1 MVELAK
7 SPSDVPAR
15 DKRPRVLLVLGAL
28 DGGGAER
35 VAVNILNRCDSSRVD
50 VRVGLL
56 RRSGPYLAEVAAERI
71 ADASRITA
79 MVRETRPDMV
89 MSFGMGINLLVAL
102 AMMWLGRD
110 RPLWIC
116 REDSNTDA
124 EIANLTDLEI
134 GRATVRA
141 LVGHAYRSADAVL
154 SVSSDLA
161 ARLKRHLRIRRD
173 RISVIHNPTDIA
185 RIVEAGKGPLPD
197 APSRPFVVTAG
208 RMTRQKGQDVL
219 IEAFAASRA
228 ARDCDLVILGEG
240 PLEGQLRA
248 RAAALGIGER
258 VRFAGFQDNPW
269 AWFARARLF
278 VLSSR
283 WEGFGNVIAEAM
295 ACGAPVLST
304 DCDFG
309 PREQIV
315 HGESGWLVPGDD
327 VGALAG
333 GFDAVLSDPAL
344 AARLALNGEARSRDF
359 DIGVTM
365 EAYADLFTRLTAR
378 ERR

>member
-1 MVELAK
+1 MVEIANT
-7 SPSDVPAR
+7 PRDVSAR
-15 DKRPRVLLVLGAL
+15 DIRPRILLVLGAL

-35 VAVNILNRCDSSRVD
+35 VAVNILNRCDCSRVD
-50 VRVGLL
+50 IRLGLL
-56 RRSGPYLAEVAAERI
+56 RRSGPYLAEVAADRI
-71 ADASRITA
+71 ADASKITA
-79 MVRETRPDMV
+79 MVRETRPDLV

-102 AMMWLGRD
+102 AMMRLGRD

-116 REDSNTDA
+116 REDSNTHA
-124 EIANLTDLEI
+124 EIANLTELEI

-141 LVGHAYRSADAVL
+141 LVGYAYRSADAVL

-161 ARLKRHLRIRRD
+161 ARLERRLRIQRD

-185 RIVEAGKGPLPD
+185 RIMEASKQSIVDPPT
-197 APSRPFVVTAG
+197 RPFIVTAG
-208 RMTRQKGQDVL
+208 RLTRQKGQDRL
-219 IEAFAASRA
+219 LEAFAVSHA
-228 ARDCDLVILGEG
+228 ARDCELVILGEG

-248 RAAALGIGER
+248 QAAALGIAER
-258 VRFAGFQDNPW
+258 VRFAGFQENPW
-269 AWFARARLF
+269 AWFARAKLF

-315 HGESGWLVPGDD
+315 HGESGWLVAVDD
-327 VGALAG
+327 AGALAA
-333 GFDAVLSDPAL
+333 GFDAVLGDPSLMTRMAS
-344 AARLALNGEARSRDF
+344 AGVDRAKDF
-359 DIGVTM
+359 DIGVIM
-365 EAYADLFTRLTAR
+365 RAYADLFTGLAGQAGR
-378 ERR
+378 

>member
-1 MVELAK
+1 MAGPAK
-7 SPSDVPAR
+7 TTSDVSAG
-15 DKRPRVLLVLGAL
+15 DTRPRILLVLGAL

-50 VRVGLL
+50 IRLGLL
-56 RRSGPYLAEVAAERI
+56 RRSGPYLAEVAADRI
-71 ADASRITA
+71 ADASKITA
-79 MVRETRPDMV
+79 MVRETRPDLV

-102 AMMWLGRD
+102 AMMRLGRD

-124 EIANLTDLEI
+124 EIANLTGLEI

-161 ARLKRHLRIRRD
+161 ARLERRLRVRRD

-185 RIVEAGKGPLPD
+185 RIIEAGKQPIVDP
-197 APSRPFVVTAG
+197 PTRPFIVTAG

-219 IEAFAASRA
+219 LKAFAASGA
-228 ARDCDLVILGEG
+228 ARDCELVILGEG
-240 PLEGQLRA
+240 PLEEQLRA
-248 RAAALGIGER
+248 QAAALSIDER
-258 VRFAGFQDNPW
+258 VRFAGFQENPW
-269 AWFARARLF
+269 AWFARAKLF

-315 HGESGWLVPGDD
+315 HGESGWLVAVDD
-327 VGALAG
+327 AGALAE
-333 GFDAVLSDPAL
+333 GFDVVLGEPAL
-344 AARLALNGEARSRDF
+344 AARLARNGEVRSRGF
-359 DIGVTM
+359 DIGVIM
-365 EAYADLFTRLTAR
+365 QAYADLFTGLAAGAR
-378 ERR
+378 C

>member
-1 MVELAK
+1 MAGLAK
-7 SPSDVPAR
+7 TTSDVSAG
-15 DKRPRVLLVLGAL
+15 DTRPRILLVLGAL

-50 VRVGLL
+50 IRLGLL
-56 RRSGPYLAEVAAERI
+56 RRSGPYLAEVAADRI
-71 ADASRITA
+71 ADASKITA
-79 MVRETRPDMV
+79 MVRETRPDLV

-102 AMMWLGRD
+102 AMMRLGRD

-124 EIANLTDLEI
+124 EIANLTALEI

-161 ARLKRHLRIRRD
+161 ARLERRLRVRRD

-185 RIVEAGKGPLPD
+185 RIIEAGKQPIVDP
-197 APSRPFVVTAG
+197 PTRPFIVTAG

-219 IEAFAASRA
+219 LKAFAASGA
-228 ARDCDLVILGEG
+228 ARDCELVILGEG
-240 PLEGQLRA
+240 PLEEQLRA
-248 RAAALGIGER
+248 QAAALSIDER
-258 VRFAGFQDNPW
+258 VRFAGFQENPW
-269 AWFARARLF
+269 AWFARAKLF

-315 HGESGWLVPGDD
+315 HGESGWLVAVDD
-327 VGALAG
+327 AGALAE
-333 GFDAVLSDPAL
+333 GFDVVLGDPAL
-344 AARLALNGEARSRDF
+344 AARLARNGEVRSRDF
-359 DIGVTM
+359 DIGVIM
-365 EAYADLFTRLTAR
+365 QAYSDLFTGLAAGAR
-378 ERR
+378 C

>member
-1 MVELAK
+1 MAGLAK
-7 SPSDVPAR
+7 TPSDISAG
-15 DKRPRVLLVLGAL
+15 DTRPRILLVLGAL

-50 VRVGLL
+50 IRLGLL
-56 RRSGPYLAEVAAERI
+56 RRSGPYLAEVAADRI
-71 ADASRITA
+71 ADASKITA
-79 MVRETRPDMV
+79 MVRETRPDLV

-102 AMMWLGRD
+102 AMMRLGRD

-124 EIANLTDLEI
+124 EIANLTGLEI

-161 ARLKRHLRIRRD
+161 ARLERRLRVRRD

-185 RIVEAGKGPLPD
+185 RIIEAGKQAIVDPPT
-197 APSRPFVVTAG
+197 RPFIVTAG

-219 IEAFAASRA
+219 LKAFAASGA
-228 ARDCDLVILGEG
+228 ARDCELVILGEG
-240 PLEGQLRA
+240 PLEEQLRA
-248 RAAALGIGER
+248 QAAALSIDER
-258 VRFAGFQDNPW
+258 VRFAGFQENPW
-269 AWFARARLF
+269 AWFARAKLF

-315 HGESGWLVPGDD
+315 NGESGWLVAVDD
-327 VGALAG
+327 AGALAE
-333 GFDAVLSDPAL
+333 GFDVMLGDPAL
-344 AARLALNGEARSRDF
+344 AARLARNGEVRSRDF
-359 DIGVTM
+359 DIGVIM
-365 EAYADLFTRLTAR
+365 QAYEDLFTGLAAGAR
-378 ERR
+378 C

>member
-1 MVELAK
+1 MAGPAK
-7 SPSDVPAR
+7 TTSDVSAG
-15 DKRPRVLLVLGAL
+15 DTRPRILLVLGAL

-50 VRVGLL
+50 IRLGLL
-56 RRSGPYLAEVAAERI
+56 RRSGPYLAEVAADRI
-71 ADASRITA
+71 ADASKITA
-79 MVRETRPDMV
+79 MVRETRPDLV

-102 AMMWLGRD
+102 AMMRLGRD

-124 EIANLTDLEI
+124 EIANLTGLEI

-161 ARLKRHLRIRRD
+161 ARLERRLRVRRD

-185 RIVEAGKGPLPD
+185 RIIEAGKQPIVDP
-197 APSRPFVVTAG
+197 PTRPFIVTAG

-219 IEAFAASRA
+219 LKAFAASGA
-228 ARDCDLVILGEG
+228 ARDCELVILGEG
-240 PLEGQLRA
+240 PLEEQLRA
-248 RAAALGIGER
+248 QAAALSIDER
-258 VRFAGFQDNPW
+258 VRFAGFQENPW
-269 AWFARARLF
+269 AWFARAKLF

-315 HGESGWLVPGDD
+315 HGESGWLVAVDD
-327 VGALAG
+327 AGALAE
-333 GFDAVLSDPAL
+333 GFDVVLGDPAL
-344 AARLALNGEARSRDF
+344 AARLARNGEVRSRDF
-359 DIGVTM
+359 DIGVIM
-365 EAYADLFTRLTAR
+365 QAYADLFTGLAAGAR
-378 ERR
+378 C

>member
-7 SPSDVPAR
+7 TPSELSVR
-15 DKRPRVLLVLGAL
+15 DIRPRVLLVLGAL

-50 VRVGLL
+50 IRLGLL
-56 RRSGPYLAEVAAERI
+56 RRSGPYLAEVAADRI
-71 ADASRITA
+71 ADASKITA
-79 MVRETRPDMV
+79 MVRETRPDLV
-89 MSFGMGINLLVAL
+89 MSFGMGVNLLVAL
-102 AMMWLGRD
+102 GMMRLGRD

-141 LVGHAYRSADAVL
+141 LVGYAYRSADAVL
-154 SVSSDLA
+154 SVSGDLA
-161 ARLKRHLRIRRD
+161 ARLERRLRIRRD
-173 RISVIHNPTDIA
+173 RISVIHNPTDIP
-185 RIVEAGKGPLPD
+185 RIIEASKQPIVDP
-197 APSRPFVVTAG
+197 PTRPFIVTAG
-208 RMTRQKGQDVL
+208 RLTRQKGQERL
-219 IEAFAASRA
+219 LEAFAASHA
-228 ARDCDLVILGEG
+228 ARDCELVILGEG

-248 RAAALGIGER
+248 QAAGLGIDER
-258 VRFAGFQDNPW
+258 VRFAGFQENPW
-269 AWFARARLF
+269 AWFARAKLF

-315 HGESGWLVPGDD
+315 HGESGWLVAVDD
-327 VGALAG
+327 AGALAA
-333 GFDAVLSDPAL
+333 GFDAVLGDPSLMTRMAS
-344 AARLALNGEARSRDF
+344 AGVDRAKDF
-359 DIGVTM
+359 DIGVIM
-365 EAYADLFTRLTAR
+365 RAYADLFTGLAGQAGR
-378 ERR
+378 